1 MSEEIVI
8 GDVRPR
14 IQAVGDGQQTQFIY
28 PFAIFKEA
36 DLDVYLDETLQAGNY
51 SVQGAGES
59 TGGYVVF
66 SQAPAAGV
74 IVTMRRRLD
83 IHRTSDFAE
92 GGAFHA
98 RVINRELDYLVAVTQ
113 QNADDINSRA
123 VLLHPAD
130 QDATLVLPSK
140 EDRRNRALTFDET
153 GSPIPGPDVSK
164 ILIAQESAD
173 VTILAAQQ
181 AQEAQVAAE
190 AAAATATSVDLGQ
203 FRKNTD
209 QIHTA
214 DIADGAITQTKI
226 DPSVQLGGLSLG
238 THSIIRTNATT
249 IVEDITVPT
258 GLNGMSAG
266 PITIGRSN
274 MLLWSEDLTNPAWPD
289 VVAQSIVGNVTALN
303 PFGVSQQISE
313 VTFTNT
319 SPLFRQPVS
328 HFEEG
333 KQYTFS
339 GYFKLVSG
347 SLNTITVDI
356 YDYDTTVIGTPTNEW
371 TYLTG
376 TVVAGPTNVFF
387 DVQMVGSVGSVV
399 QVFGLQL
406 VEGSAAV
413 SYVKTTA
420 SQAEATVTV
429 NGTWTVV
436 GS

>member
-28 PFAIFKEA
+28 PFAIFKET
-36 DLDVYLDETLQAGNY
+36 DLEVYLDETVQAGNY
-51 SVQGAGES
+51 SVLGAGQS

-66 SQAPAAGV
+66 SQAPVSGV
-74 IVTMRRRLD
+74 KVTLRRRLD
-83 IHRTSDFAE
+83 IQRTSDFAE

-153 GSPIPGPDVSK
+153 GSPVAGPDVSK
-164 ILIAQESAD
+164 ILLAQDSAD
-173 VTILAAQQ
+173 VSMLAAQQ
-181 AQEAQVAAE
+181 AQDAQIAAE
-190 AAAATATSVDLGQ
+190 AAAAAATSADPTQ
-203 FRKNTD
+203 FRKKAD
-209 QIHTA
+209 QIQTA
-214 DIADGAITQTKI
+214 DVAEGAITQAKI
-226 DPSVQLGGLSLG
+226 DPSVQLGGPSLG
-238 THSIIRTNATT
+238 TQSIIRTNAAT

-258 GLNGMSAG
+258 GVNGMSAG
-266 PITIGRSN
+266 PITIGWSN
-274 MLLWSEDLTNPAWPD
+274 MLLWSEDLTHAAWPD
-289 VVAQSIVGNVTALN
+289 VLYHSSVSNVMARN
-303 PFGVSQQISE
+303 PFGVTQPISE
-313 VTFTNT
+313 VTLTNT
-319 SPLFRQPVS
+319 SPLFRQYLS
-328 HFEEG
+328 SFEEA

-347 SLNTITVDI
+347 SLTAITVDI
-356 YDYDTTVIGTPTNEW
+356 FDVDTKMIGVPSADW
-371 TYLTG
+371 TFLTG
-376 TVVAGPTNVFF
+376 TVVAGQSNVFF
-387 DVQMVGSVGSVV
+387 DLQIYGALGSVV

-413 SYVKTTA
+413 PYVKTTA
-420 SQAEATVTV
+420 SQAQATLSV

-436 GS
+436 GE